1 MEDPAQPP
9 SEPASASAS
18 PETGPGALPGPEELR
33 RLVEAEV
40 KRQMAAAGLSAC
52 AQTDPDLAAM
62 AESVG
67 IAQMAP
73 LMPYGMRSE
82 STLRRMIGLRE
93 VPAEKIRGRWCLWPK
108 KVAAALLRRENAR
121 ERAHRYL
128 EVWKEAKPVRKKS
141 PKKGFGSQ
149 KFPGKK

>member
-67 IAQMAP
+67 IAQMVP
-73 LMPYGMRSE
+73 LMPHGKRSE
-82 STLRRMIGLRE
+82 SSLRRMIGARE
-93 VPAEKIRGRWCLWPK
+93 VPAKKIRGRWCLWPK
-108 KVAAALLRRENAR
+108 EVAAALLRQDSAR
-121 ERAHRYL
+121 ERTLRYL
-128 EVWKEAKPVRKKS
+128 EVWKETKPIRKKAR
-141 PKKGFGSQ
+141 KMGFGSQ
-149 KFPGKK
+149 KFLAEK